1 MATDVFFFIQL
12 IAACVFSPRDASLQ
26 HGGVG
31 DRLRGPDCRA
41 QTVGGDVDSLQ
52 TPVPSFC

>member
-31 DRLRGPDCRA
+31 DRLRGPDCR
-41 QTVGGDVDSLQ
+41 GGRGF
-52 TPVPSFC
+52 PSSSGTKFLLI